1 MPFFKAY
8 PMIPLSCNLA
18 GRYLE
23 EQGALSMHKSKFSQ
37 AVQCARLLGNIV
49 YQAINRKSQVLNDLN
64 GVSKPMNLYF
74 PF

>member
-23 EQGALSMHKSKFSQ
+23 EQRSLSIHKTKFSQ
-37 AVQCARLLGNIV
+37 AVHTHYANMRIC
-49 YQAINRKSQVLNDLN
+49 
-64 GVSKPMNLYF
+64 VSCTSIGEY
-74 PF
+74 